1 MRATTEEFYAEVRR
15 IDWTQHL
22 GPQATLACDFS
33 GQHPQI
39 THTHFGAL
47 KLKDAIC
54 DGLRAWAGFRP
65 DVQRERPEVRVHA
78 HANGAQVTVSIDLS
92 GESLHRRGYR
102 GEAGE
107 APLKENVAA
116 GILLRAGW
124 PQLAAEG
131 AGFLDP
137 MCGSGTLVIEA
148 ALIAAHRAP
157 GLGREYFG
165 FLGWRGHDPQLWARV
180 RAAAQAQVREPAAGH
195 HRRCAVS
202 IGMRRAFGPRSAMPS
217 APVSRRGCI
226 LRAGFWR
233 RPSRC
238 PERAWGFWPPIR
250 RMACAWRTLPVRG
263 WRTASWAS
271 CCASTSRAGMPRSSP
286 VRRSWG
292 WSWASARAAPT
303 PCGTAP
309 SSAACCA

>member
-1 MRATTEEFYAEVRR
+1 MSAAAEEGAALSLIASCPRGLADLLAQELAALGANAIRERASGVTCQGTLECAYRVCLESRTANRLFLEVASFNAATAEEFYAEVRR

-54 DGLRAWAGFRP
+54 DGLRACAGYQP
-65 DVQRERPEVRVHA
+65 DVKRERPDVRVHA

-102 GEAGE
+102 GAAGE

-148 ALIAAHRAP
+148 ALIAAGRAP
-157 GLGREYFG
+157 GLGRDYFG
-165 FLGWRGHDPQLWARV
+165 FSGWRGHDPLRWAQVLADAR
-180 RAAAQAQVREPAAGH
+180 AQVRTVPPDHQPLRGVDRDAS
-195 HRRCAVS
+195 S
-202 IGMRRAFGPRSAMPS
+202 IRA
-217 APVSRRGCI
+217 
-226 LRAGFWR
+226 
-233 RPSRC
+233 
-238 PERAWGFWPPIR
+238 
-250 RMACAWRTLPVRG
+250 
-263 WRTASWAS
+263 
-271 CCASTSRAGMPRSSP
+271 
-286 VRRSWG
+286 
-292 WSWASARAAPT
+292 
-303 PCGTAP
+303 
-309 SSAACCA
+309 